1 MNDRHGEQIHDRPG
15 ELLSRRSLISR
26 ALATSAGLMGARLL
40 AGPGG
45 ALATTLPT
53 APGGSDETVASLLPS
68 PEKVRLAVQKMVG
81 FGPRLTGSRAHNRY
95 IAWLEAQ
102 FASSGCTLLPADEH
116 PLTLWQAKRYGL
128 EVLGGPT
135 PQVIPISSY
144 YPRSG
149 ETSPKGVTG
158 RLTYL
163 GAAPPLSISPEQPGG
178 IPAAVEL
185 FESGLSNW
193 MGAAIAGAGAS
204 LRGAIVLIDLPLPLP
219 LTTAIF
225 APMADYDY
233 DPEDPAGGFTQD
245 YKRLWIAGGGG
256 LEQLKEAG
264 VSGVVFGFD
273 ASPEAMLGQYVP
285 FSSEGPGLPALNVDR
300 DTATRLR
307 AVAAGSPTVRLTL
320 YATREPTTSPS
331 IVAVL
336 PGDGST
342 DEVMVLNTHTDGQNF
357 VEENGGVAEVLL
369 ARYFHSLP
377 KGRRLKR
384 TLVFSA
390 VTGHMAPNMPQT
402 KGFIEDHP
410 DIVART
416 VAAVTLEHLGVSKW
430 LDTVSN
436 GYYEAS
442 PYEPGGAYCSTGEM
456 ALPLVESIPEHQIDN
471 TAVLHGPVYFGIGG
485 AFFEAGIPA
494 IGYLTGPNY
503 LVQIAANGC
512 MDKLNDVLFA
522 RQVAWFADLLTRYDK
537 MSAQELRTGEP
548 TLLGA

>member
-1 MNDRHGEQIHDRPG
+1 MSDPSR
-15 ELLSRRSLISR
+15 ELLSRR
-26 ALATSAGLMGARLL
+26 ALMARTLTASAGLMGARLL

-45 ALATTLPT
+45 ALASTLPT
-53 APGGSDETVASLLPS
+53 SLPGGDETVASLLPS
-68 PEKVRLAVQKMVG
+68 PRKVRESVARMVN

-95 IAWLEAQ
+95 IAWLQAQ
-102 FASSGCTLLPADEH
+102 FTNAGCTLLSADEH

-128 EVLGGPT
+128 EVLGGAT
-135 PQVIPISSY
+135 PQIIPVSSY

-149 ETSPKGVTG
+149 QTSSKGVTG

-163 GAAPPLSISPEQPGG
+163 GAGPPVSISPGDPGG
-178 IPAAVEL
+178 VPAAVALYETSM
-185 FESGLSNW
+185 ESWLS
-193 MGAAIAGAGAS
+193 AAIAAAGTSLQGAV
-204 LRGAIVLIDLPLPLP
+204 VLIDLPLPLP

-233 DPEDPAGGFTQD
+233 DPEEPAGGFTQD
-245 YKRLWIAGGGG
+245 YKRLWITNGVG
-256 LEQLKEAG
+256 LEQLKSAGAAG
-264 VSGVVFGFD
+264 VIFTFD
-273 ASPEAMLGQYVP
+273 ASAEAMLGQYTP

-300 DTATRLR
+300 DTANTLR
-307 AVAAGSPTVRLTL
+307 GLAAGSPTVRLTL
-320 YATREPTTSPS
+320 YASREPVTSPS

-342 DEVMVLNTHTDGQNF
+342 DEVMVVNTHTDGQNF
-357 VEENGGVAEVLL
+357 VEENGGVAEFLL
-369 ARYFHSLP
+369 ARYFNALP
-377 KGRRLKR
+377 KGKRLKR

-402 KGFIEDHP
+402 QGFIEDHP
-410 DIVART
+410 EIIART
-416 VAAVTLEHLGVSKW
+416 VAAITLEHLGVSKW
-430 LDTVSN
+430 LDTLSN

-442 PYEPGGAYCSTGEM
+442 PYEPGGAYCSTTEM
-456 ALPLVESIPEHQIDN
+456 VVPLIESIPEHQINN

-503 LVQIAANGC
+503 LVQITPNGS
-512 MDKLNDVLFA
+512 MDKLNDALFA

-548 TLLGA
+548 TVVGA

>member
-1 MNDRHGEQIHDRPG
+1 MPVES
-15 ELLSRRSLISR
+15 ELMSRRTLMAR
-26 ALATSAGLMGARLL
+26 ALTASAGVVGARLI

-45 ALATTLPT
+45 ALASTLPT
-53 APGGSDETVASLLPS
+53 LLPGGDETIASLLPS
-68 PEKVRLAVQKMVG
+68 ARRVHESVQRMVN
-81 FGPRLTGSRAHNRY
+81 FGPRLTGSKAHNRY
-95 IAWLEAQ
+95 IAWLETQ
-102 FASSGCTLLPADEH
+102 FTKAGCTLLPADNH
-116 PLTLWQAKRYGL
+116 PLTLWQSKRHGL
-128 EVLGGPT
+128 EVLGGGS
-135 PQVIPISSY
+135 PQIIPISSY

-149 ETSPKGVTG
+149 ETSSKGVTG
-158 RLTYL
+158 KLTYL
-163 GAAPPLSISPEQPGG
+163 GAGPAVSISPGDPGG
-178 IPAAVEL
+178 IPATLEL
-185 FESGLSNW
+185 YESSMSSWLS
-193 MGAAIAGAGAS
+193 AAIASAGAS
-204 LRGAIVLIDLPLPLP
+204 LQGAVVLIDLPLPLP

-233 DPEDPAGGFTQD
+233 DPEEPTGGFTQD

-256 LEQLKEAG
+256 LEQLKSAGAAG
-264 VSGVVFGFD
+264 VIFSFD
-273 ASPEAMLGQYVP
+273 ASPQAMLGQYVP

-300 DTATRLR
+300 ETANTLR
-307 AVAAGSPTVRLTL
+307 ALSAGSPTVRLTL
-320 YATREPTTSPS
+320 YATREPATSPS

-357 VEENGGVAEVLL
+357 VEENGGVAQVLL
-369 ARYFHSLP
+369 ARYFNRLP
-377 KGRRLKR
+377 KGKRLKR

-402 KGFIEDHP
+402 KGFIDAHP
-410 DIVART
+410 DIISRT

-430 LDTVSN
+430 LDTLSS

-442 PYEPGGAYCSTGEM
+442 PYEPGGAYCSTTEM
-456 ALPLVESIPEHQIDN
+456 IVPLIESIPEHQINN

-512 MDKLNDVLFA
+512 MDKLNDALFA

-537 MSAQELRTGEP
+537 MSAQELKTGEP
-548 TLLGA
+548 TVIGA